1 MQKACSLNPNR
12 SLGFVKLRAY
22 ARQITLRPA
31 EGVAGYGETGHA
43 KRRTRVGCC
52 CTVAICPHF
61 PVDFQT
67 GFQGAKN
74 RSEIF

>member
-1 MQKACSLNPNR
+1 MQKACSLNPKR
-12 SLGFVKLRAY
+12 SLGFLKLRAY
-22 ARQITLRPA
+22 AWQITLRPA

-43 KRRTRVGCC
+43 KRRTPIGCC
-52 CTVAICPHF
+52 CTVAICPRF
-61 PVDFQT
+61 PAGFQT